1 MQNSEVKENA
11 ARYLKEIVDIL
22 ATVDK
27 EMILIFKTLDLLRN
41 ISSTLGTQKRYE
53 KNFFFY
59 AYFCLWVIVYNKSK
73 YFNADFSKLS
83 TWSRQLSQNQCCFV
97 DGDS

>member
-41 ISSTLGTQKRYE
+41 ISSTLGTQKRYGLKFLRFWLLLKQNLVSRLRMPTITFE
-53 KNFFFY
+53 LYYKT
-59 AYFCLWVIVYNKSK
+59 SK
-73 YFNADFSKLS
+73 KINAEFS
-83 TWSRQLSQNQCCFV
+83 
-97 DGDS
+97 DSSID